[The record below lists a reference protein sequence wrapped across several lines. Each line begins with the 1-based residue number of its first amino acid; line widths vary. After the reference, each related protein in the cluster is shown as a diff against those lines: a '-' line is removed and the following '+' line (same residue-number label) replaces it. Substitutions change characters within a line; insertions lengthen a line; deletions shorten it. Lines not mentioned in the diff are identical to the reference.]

1 MIIKFLSR
9 KSNSK
14 QLLEYILRY
23 IVDDNKLTKNDLTIN
38 DSNVRPNKFII
49 RHNVRARSIKGF
61 LREFNENESYRIVH
75 RKDSVQVFHT
85 IVSFSNK
92 DKELINDKLLKDI
105 ANKFIEERG
114 SNILH
119 VGSKH
124 EDKEHIHMHICSSG
138 TQLNGRS
145 ARISNQKFKSIKLS
159 LDRYQRENYPFL
171 VNSRPEHGKSK
182 RLAKEA
188 LLESFKTNRQ
198 SNKAALLEK
207 LEEVSSNAISKED
220 FLSQIRNLGHEPYF
234 RTGKLQGVLFEGKVK
249 YRFSRLG
256 FDQERLERIGEGISL
271 IKGLQELKAIR
282 QLEPMER
289 ETKHAKLL
297 QTEPVKMAKTDK
309 MQIKLAELTSIRN
322 KNWVLDKEK
331 DEDLDMTRSLDTETV
346 QAENYED
353 GEGHQ
358 PSLFPAGIPEFSL
371 LKLTKQI

>member
-9 KSNSK
+9 KSSNSK

-23 IVDDNKLTKNDLTIN
+23 IVDDNKLTKTDLTIN

-49 RHNVRARSIKGF
+49 RHNVRSRSIKGF
-61 LREFNENESYRIVH
+61 VREFNENESYRIVH
-75 RKDSVQVFHT
+75 RKDSVKLFHAV
-85 IVSFSNK
+85 ISFSNK
-92 DKELINDKLLKDI
+92 DKELINDKILKDI

-145 ARISNQKFKSIKLS
+145 ARISNQKFKSIKLA

-171 VNSRPEHGKSK
+171 VNSLPEHGKSK

-198 SNKAALLEK
+198 SNKATFLEK
-207 LEEVSSNAISKED
+207 LDELSSNAISKED
-220 FLSQIRNLGHEPYF
+220 FLTQIKNLGHELYF

-271 IKGLQELKAIR
+271 IKGLQDLKAIR
-282 QLEPMER
+282 QQEPRER
-289 ETKHAKLL
+289 EAK
-297 QTEPVKMAKTDK
+297 QPQPEPVKMAKTDE
-309 MQIKLAELTSIRN
+309 MEIKLAELTSIRN
-322 KNWVLDKEK
+322 KSRVIDKEK
-331 DEDLDMTRSLDTETV
+331 DEDLDMTRSLDTETA
-346 QAENYED
+346 QAENYENE
-353 GEGHQ
+353 EGHQ
-358 PSLFPAGIPEFSL
+358 PSLFPAGIPVFSP
-371 LKLTKQI
+371 LKLMKPI